1 MINLVKLQLY
11 QRNPTASNG
20 RINTRIWS
28 SHILHSGLQF
38 TVLSFGIFVVTHCIL
53 RFVSARIQANDDTIS
68 LTSLGFLFRYYI
80 IIFFLLFHVSMFAL
94 SQFCFYLCAKGEGDR
109 ISVISDLAISS
120 VVKKSSNLF
129 SELFFTS
136 DPFLNFRL
144 RHTCAWG
151 ASFKPNYAVF
161 FCSLSPLRKLREKH
175 DRRTNWLTR
184 INHGLNRFWL
194 AI

>member
-1 MINLVKLQLY
+1 MVACFVCTSDTTFLNNPVFQRWDWNWPQNWTFLYEMINLVKLQLY

-80 IIFFLLFHVSMFAL
+80 IIFFFAISCFNVRPLTVLLLFVR
-94 SQFCFYLCAKGEGDR
+94 QRGR
-109 ISVISDLAISS
+109 W
-120 VVKKSSNLF
+120 SNLSNIRPCDQF
-129 SELFFTS
+129 SCEEIFE
-136 DPFLNFRL
+136 
-144 RHTCAWG
+144 
-151 ASFKPNYAVF
+151 
-161 FCSLSPLRKLREKH
+161 SL
-175 DRRTNWLTR
+175 
-184 INHGLNRFWL
+184 
-194 AI
+194 